1 MSPALFFILKMALT
15 IQGLL
20 QLRTHFRTIFS
31 SSVKNAMEVLIV
43 IASTLQI
50 A

>member
-20 QLRTHFRTIFS
+20 QFRTHFRTICS
-31 SSVKNAMEVLIV
+31 SSVKNDMEILIV